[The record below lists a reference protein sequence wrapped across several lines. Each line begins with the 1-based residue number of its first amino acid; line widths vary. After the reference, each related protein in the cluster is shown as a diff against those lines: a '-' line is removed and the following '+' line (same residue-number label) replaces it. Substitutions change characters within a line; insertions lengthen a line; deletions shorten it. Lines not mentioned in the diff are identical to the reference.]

1 MKNITKKSIEQDL
14 SIILDMFYKY
24 NEAIYES
31 QEGQP
36 AHFDNQNQIMQ
47 IMYW

>member
-14 SIILDMFYKY
+14 SIILDMFHKY

-31 QEGQP
+31 QEG
-36 AHFDNQNQIMQ
+36 
-47 IMYW
+47 